1 MAKIDNTGEVPA
13 ALALRKRLLEQSG
26 LHPDQVRERLLGEVA
41 EALARPRPSAEVP
54 VPPQPSRSTH
64 EQSPRAAAGAAAK
77 TRPAASEPAAQR
89 SRPVAEVR
97 PILAPPGRV
106 DASGFGNAAALD
118 GPMMDDAARLY
129 SVLNPP
135 MTLGIG
141 LTIQFISASPQEGT
155 STLARAFAVIA
166 TTRADGRVLLFDM
179 DWSRNSQYGFF
190 SDPARQAV
198 YGAPGGPIDL
208 AVDPALVVRSA
219 AGASALPVTFHPIGN
234 SNLVVSRYNGPGL
247 PSLSNHPPFWQ
258 DLRRSVSMCVIDS
271 QPTSRSMDGIVLC
284 GGMDAV
290 VIVVEAENTRI
301 PVVETLRDK
310 MLSHGANVVG
320 LVFNKRKFY
329 IPKRIYQW
337 L

>member
-41 EALARPRPSAEVP
+41 EALVDKRPRPAAEAP
-54 VPPQPSRSTH
+54 PPQPKP
-64 EQSPRAAAGAAAK
+64 QPQPQPQPAAK
-77 TRPAASEPAAQR
+77 PAPQQR
-89 SRPVAEVR
+89 SRPAAEVR
-97 PILAPPGRV
+97 QVLAQPGRV

-190 SDPARQAV
+190 SDPANQPV